1 MSSFK
6 KELILIGIA
15 FLAFISLG
23 LPDGLLGISWP
34 FISVKAGVPL
44 DSLGSILL
52 ALLFG
57 FISTSVL
64 SGYIMARFSMGWL
77 LSVSCITTSAS
88 LFMFASS
95 PDWPVIVLAS
105 FFLGAGAGAIDTC
118 FNIFASVRFSPAVI
132 NWLHAF
138 YGVGATTGPILL
150 TWLFTRQKSWES
162 GYFTVAAIQLLLAVL
177 FVATVGLWGRPAEKH
192 DRPEAVSWRETMNVP
207 KVWIGILLFFLY
219 TGFESSMGQWT
230 FTVLLKSR
238 ELTEVEAGTR
248 AGFFWASLTAGRVL
262 FGIVLTRIAVSNVL
276 GIAFPG
282 IAAGVLLLSLHSG
295 PVADILGIL
304 MAGFFCA
311 PVFPLLITLTPVVFG
326 NRHSSN
332 IIGYQSSAAMLGAAL
347 IPGSLGLLPDYMGWS
362 ALPGVLFVL
371 SVLMG
376 LLYRIMIGSKVQPGE

>member
-1 MSSFK
+1 
-6 KELILIGIA
+6 
-15 FLAFISLG
+15 
-23 LPDGLLGISWP
+23 
-34 FISVKAGVPL
+34 
-44 DSLGSILL
+44 
-52 ALLFG
+52 
-57 FISTSVL
+57 
-64 SGYIMARFSMGWL
+64 
-77 LSVSCITTSAS
+77 
-88 LFMFASS
+88 
-95 PDWPVIVLAS
+95 
-105 FFLGAGAGAIDTC
+105 
-118 FNIFASVRFSPAVI
+118 
-132 NWLHAF
+132 LHAF

-162 GYFTVAAIQLLLAVL
+162 GYFIVAAIQLMLAAL

-238 ELTEVEAGTR
+238 ELTEVEAGAR

-295 PVADILGIL
+295 PAADILGIL

-376 LLYRIMIGSKVQPGE
+376 LLYRIMIGSKVEPGE